1 MSIDCQWGR
10 LFLLLGGLALL
21 AGRSPAAA
29 RPSGAVPHGG
39 AALAIEAASPAP
51 PDTTHP
57 APSLDPAPVPLDRPA
72 ARARGLI
79 DVRGVGDSGMAL
91 TYEQPPSPDT
101 ILADSGAAR
110 FGQRLDAFDPTGIS
124 YRADLSFINWESV
137 VGFGCRQFR
146 GEPGPLSYAFVSH
159 PRNVLDARLWGFN
172 LVGLAN
178 NHSQDCVVAPD
189 SSKGARRSAREMA
202 EIGELLPP
210 NWLWHGVGPQKG
222 VRVWT
227 FAFGDRSVRVAFAS
241 LYMANKQCPYVAC
254 GADRQTVL
262 RSMERAQAD
271 LRILS
276 LHSWNEDTQRQLVE
290 TGTDFLR
297 HHKGDIVFGHGPHEW
312 RDVTIVEAPSGE
324 RGVLFQSLGNFL
336 HPELAGQ
343 RENII
348 GRVLLD
354 RETLRVRQVQAVSVA
369 TDGLTG
375 SFADA
380 PPPTRVPTNRSW
392 TAVDDSTWRSG
403 GSPFLQGAYFNLEPP
418 PQ

>member
-1 MSIDCQWGR
+1 MRRTLRRS
-10 LFLLLGGLALL
+10 LLLLWGSVVLL
-21 AGRSPAAA
+21 AAAS
-29 RPSGAVPHGG
+29 RPLAV
-39 AALAIEAASPAP
+39 AASPSVSVRPGAVVSP
-51 PDTTHP
+51 PADTVRP
-57 APSLDPAPVPLDRPA
+57 ASEPAPVPLDRRA
-72 ARARGLI
+72 ARDRGFI

-101 ILADSGAAR
+101 VLADSGAAR
-110 FGQRLDAFDPTGIS
+110 FGQRLNDFDPTGVS
-124 YRADLSFINWESV
+124 YRGDLSFINWESV
-137 VGFGCRQFR
+137 VGLGCTQFR

-159 PRNVLDARLWGFN
+159 PQNVLDARLWGFN

-189 SSKGARRSAREMA
+189 SVKGARMSARWM
-202 EIGELLPP
+202 GELDEMLPA
-210 NWLWHGVGPQKG
+210 NWLWDGVGKQKS
-222 VRVWT
+222 VRTWT
-227 FAFGDRSVRVAFAS
+227 FALGDRSVRVAFAS
-241 LYMANKQCPYVAC
+241 LYLANKQCPYVTC

-262 RSMERAQAD
+262 RSMALAQAD

-276 LHSWNEDTQRQLVE
+276 LHSWNEDTQRQLVAVGKE
-290 TGTDFLR
+290 FLR
-297 HHKGDIVFGHGPHEW
+297 NYGGDVVFGHGPHEW
-312 RDVTIVEAPSGE
+312 RDVKIIESPSGE

-336 HPELAGQ
+336 HPELAAQ

-369 TDGLTG
+369 TNAMTG

-380 PPPTRVPTNRSW
+380 PPPTQVPANRDW
-392 TAVDDSTWRSG
+392 TAVSDSTWRSG
-403 GSPFLQGAYFNLEPP
+403 VSPFAQGAYFNLGGQ

>member
-1 MSIDCQWGR
+1 
-10 LFLLLGGLALL
+10 
-21 AGRSPAAA
+21 
-29 RPSGAVPHGG
+29 VP
-39 AALAIEAASPAP
+39 IAS
-51 PDTTHP
+51 DTTRP
-57 APSLDPAPVPLDRPA
+57 TTRADLAPVPLDRRA
-72 ARARGLI
+72 ARKRGLI

-101 ILADSGAAR
+101 LFSDSLAAR
-110 FGQRLDAFDPTGIS
+110 FGRRLDAFDPTGIS
-124 YRADLSFINWESV
+124 YRGDLSFINWESV
-137 VGFGCRQFR
+137 VGFQCHQFR

-159 PRNVLDARLWGFN
+159 PQNLLDARFWGFN

-189 SSKGARRSAREMA
+189 SIKGARMSARQMGRVERR
-202 EIGELLPP
+202 LPP
-210 NWLWHGVGPQKG
+210 NWLWHGVGKQKG

-241 LYMANKQCPYVAC
+241 LYMANKRCPYVTC

-262 RSMERAQAD
+262 RSMELAQAD

-276 LHSWNEDTQRQLVE
+276 LHSWNEATQRQLVR

-312 RDVTIVEAPSGE
+312 RDVTIVESPSGE

-336 HPELAGQ
+336 HPELSAQ

-354 RETLRVRQVQAVSVA
+354 QETLRVRQVQAVSIA

-375 SFADA
+375 SFAGA
-380 PPPTRVPTNRSW
+380 PPPTQVPTNRSW
-392 TAVDDSTWRSG
+392 TAVGDSTWRSG
-403 GSPFLQGAYFNLEPP
+403 GSPFAQGAYFNLEAR